1 MSGALA
7 FEHRRRGREAL
18 LITHH
23 SLLNTGLFVAP
34 LAIMARRVAAL
45 LAIVVLLGL
54 VLILMWR
61 VYLHHENGREP
72 EEPSVVALDA
82 RAA

>member
-1 MSGALA
+1 
-7 FEHRRRGREAL
+7 
-18 LITHH
+18 
-23 SLLNTGLFVAP
+23 
-34 LAIMARRVAAL
+34 MARRVAAL

-61 VYLHHENGREP
+61 VYVHHENGREP

-82 RAA
+82 GAA